1 MSSNTEQLEF
11 INHNLCNMK
20 LIGIPGG
27 GKTRTIIEKIISMRN
42 NHIIEKNENFLI
54 LTFSRKSRED
64 FLNKG
69 QERIDKLFM
78 PDNVRT
84 IHSVSA
90 IIMRNLFN
98 KTSSNLNT
106 LIAGLYHL
114 LKYNDINFSNV
125 KCLRNCKY
133 IFVDEAQ
140 DISDIQYN
148 TIIKISE
155 ICEANVIMIG
165 DPDQNIYQFQ
175 GGSDKYLIE
184 HSDKCVNLIKN
195 YRSTKNIVNFI
206 NQFRPW
212 KKTTPP
218 MISMRN
224 TYGNKPT
231 VYCNNIS
238 ILLESLVSEIKNSNI
253 PYEEIAII
261 GPVKKGNHNNYG
273 NHKNFG
279 LQIVAE
285 YFEKNNIDYVPHYN
299 FSDNDNTNRREKNI
313 EQGHINLY
321 TIHGSKGLEFK
332 KVLLLNFHLNTMGRK
347 PTQKKYNE
355 YKYLWY
361 VGLSRAIDEMSI
373 FIESDKFA
381 WTELMNASS
390 DSYKLIGEKPKYTT
404 HLMEEES
411 RPKLYQVTKLLENE
425 LFTEEKQYIL
435 EKNINCEIKT
445 DVLFDTI
452 TDEIFEHDDYSSLY
466 GIFIENIFRY
476 YYEKYRLNDADYQY
490 KFNHFIDSFIK
501 KNNNYLSIP
510 EKHIKTYEK
519 LKKKYEIITINK
531 LEEYKNELDD
541 KQILLYNYLLECN
554 DLDKNEEI
562 KIIKDNGVS
571 IFDPNYIK
579 QRCNNLKNFE
589 KIEKSLF
596 EICVYFYQ
604 IEHECGH
611 LLKYNFREHI
621 NSLKPYIDNIKNIC
635 KQNLKIKKFQV
646 MNKHPNLPIF
656 GVSDAVT
663 DESIIDFKFTKSF
676 SYLHIYQ
683 LLLYY
688 NNMYPKWDKKMRL
701 EIWNLYLGKKY
712 TITIDNKYKNY
723 MLNEYLC
730 DTFDIKMKN
739 KIYIYDL
746 ETTGLFIESCDI
758 IERYLVDMDD
768 NNAMSS
774 GLINP
779 HKQLPPI
786 ITEITGITDDDFCNS
801 DNSISTFKKDIDRI
815 FKLCDMPI
823 FIAHNGNRFDHDI
836 LVYKN
841 IINKY
846 NCILLDSREII
857 SVAHNERNLYNK
869 KLGEIYEIIMGY
881 KKENIHRAK
890 EDTDMII
897 EIFNKINIT
906 SDKILTFIKSI
917 K

>member
-1 MSSNTEQLEF
+1 MNSNIEQLKF
-11 INHNLCNMK
+11 INHDLCDMK

-27 GKTRTIIEKIISMRN
+27 GKTRTIIEKIIHMKN
-42 NHIIEKNENFLI
+42 DGIIEKNENFLI

-69 QERIDKLFM
+69 QERINKLFIN
-78 PDNVRT
+78 DNVRT

-114 LKYNDINFSNV
+114 LKYNDIDFSNV

-148 TIIKISE
+148 TILKISE
-155 ICEANVIMIG
+155 ICKANVIMIG

-195 YRSTKNIVNFI
+195 YRSTKNIINFI

-212 KKTTPP
+212 KKMTPP
-218 MISMRN
+218 MISMRD
-224 TYGNKPT
+224 TDGDKPKI
-231 VYCNNIS
+231 YCNKIE
-238 ILLESLVSEIKNSNI
+238 ILLESLFNEIKNSNI
-253 PYEEIAII
+253 PFEDIAII

-285 YFEKNNIDYVPHYN
+285 YFEKNNINYIPHYN
-299 FSDNDNTNRREKNI
+299 FSDNDNTNKREKNI
-313 EQGHINLY
+313 EKGYINLY

-332 KVLLLNFHLNTMGRK
+332 KVLLINFHLSTMGRK

-373 FIESDKFA
+373 FIESNKYA
-381 WTELMNASS
+381 WTELMNACSN
-390 DSYKLIGEKPKYTT
+390 SYKLIGETPKYTT

-411 RPKLYQVTKLLENE
+411 KPQLYPVTKLLENE
-425 LFTEEKQYIL
+425 SFTEEKQYIL
-435 EKNINCEIKT
+435 EKNINCNIDT
-445 DVLFDTI
+445 SILFDC
-452 TDEIFEHDDYSSLY
+452 ENNEVFEYDDYSSLY

-476 YYEKYRLNDADYQY
+476 YYERYRLSDTDGQY
-490 KFNHFIDSFIK
+490 KFNYFINSFIK
-501 KNNNYLSIP
+501 KNNSYLSIP

-531 LEEYKNELDD
+531 LEECKNDFD
-541 KQILLYNYLLECN
+541 PKQSEFYNYLLECK
-554 DLDKNEEI
+554 DLDKNQEI
-562 KIIKDNGVS
+562 NIIKDNGVS
-571 IFDPNYIK
+571 IFDSNYI
-579 QRCNNLKNFE
+579 QERCNNMKNF
-589 KIEKSLF
+589 KKSKQSLF

-611 LLKYNFREHI
+611 LLKYDYSNHI
-621 NSLKPYIDNIKNIC
+621 NSLEPYIKNIKQIC
-635 KQNLKIKKFQV
+635 KENLKIRKFQN
-646 MNKHPNLPIF
+646 MNKHQNLPIF
-656 GVSDAVT
+656 GVSDAIT

-676 SYLHIYQ
+676 SYSHIYQ

-688 NNMYPKWDKKMRL
+688 NNMYPKWDKKIRL

-712 TITIDNKYKNY
+712 IITIDNKYKNY

-746 ETTGLFIESCDI
+746 ETTGLDTYFCDI
-758 IERYLVDMDD
+758 IERHLVDLDD

-786 ITEITGITDDDFCNS
+786 ITEITGITDDDFNNS
-801 DNSISTFKKDIDRI
+801 DDNIEIFKKDIDRI

-846 NCILLDSREII
+846 NCTLLDSREII
-857 SVAHNERNLYNK
+857 SVSHNEPNLYNK

-897 EIFNKINIT
+897 DIFKKINIT
-906 SDKILTFIKSI
+906 SDKILTFIKKI
-917 K
+917 

>member
-1 MSSNTEQLEF
+1 MNSNIEQLKF
-11 INHNLCNMK
+11 INHDLCDMK

-27 GKTRTIIEKIISMRN
+27 GKTRTIIEKIIHMKN
-42 NHIIEKNENFLI
+42 DGIIVKNENFLI

-69 QERIDKLFM
+69 QERINKLFIN
-78 PDNVRT
+78 DNVRT

-114 LKYNDINFSNV
+114 LKYNDIDFSNV

-148 TIIKISE
+148 TILKISE
-155 ICEANVIMIG
+155 ICKANVIMIG

-195 YRSTKNIVNFI
+195 YRSTKNIINFI

-212 KKTTPP
+212 KKMTPP
-218 MISMRN
+218 MISMRD
-224 TYGNKPT
+224 TDGDKPKI
-231 VYCNNIS
+231 YCNKIE
-238 ILLESLVSEIKNSNI
+238 ILLESLFNEIKNSNI
-253 PYEEIAII
+253 PFEDIAII

-285 YFEKNNIDYVPHYN
+285 YFEKNNINYIPHYN
-299 FSDNDNTNRREKNI
+299 FSDNDNTNKREKNI
-313 EQGHINLY
+313 EKGYINLY

-332 KVLLLNFHLNTMGRK
+332 KVLLLNFHLSTMGRK

-373 FIESDKFA
+373 FIESNKYA
-381 WTELMNASS
+381 WTELMNACSN
-390 DSYKLIGEKPKYTT
+390 SYKLIGETPKYTT

-411 RPKLYQVTKLLENE
+411 KPQLYPVTKLLENE
-425 LFTEEKQYIL
+425 SFTEEKQYIL
-435 EKNINCEIKT
+435 EKNINCNIDT
-445 DVLFDTI
+445 SILFDC
-452 TDEIFEHDDYSSLY
+452 ENNEVFEYDDYSSLY

-476 YYEKYRLNDADYQY
+476 YYERYRLSDTDGQY
-490 KFNHFIDSFIK
+490 KFNYFINSFIK
-501 KNNNYLSIP
+501 KNNSYLSIP

-531 LEEYKNELDD
+531 LEECKNDFD
-541 KQILLYNYLLECN
+541 PKQSEFYNYLLECK
-554 DLDKNEEI
+554 DLDKNQEI
-562 KIIKDNGVS
+562 NIIKDNGVS
-571 IFDPNYIK
+571 IFDSEYIK
-579 QRCNNLKNFE
+579 KRCDNLINSKDS
-589 KIEKSLF
+589 IKSLF

-611 LLKYNFREHI
+611 LLKYDFSNHI
-621 NSLKPYIDNIKNIC
+621 NSLEPYIKNIKQIC
-635 KQNLKIKKFQV
+635 KENLKIRKFQN
-646 MNKHPNLPIF
+646 MNKHQNLPIF
-656 GVSDAVT
+656 GVSDAIT
-663 DESIIDFKFTKSF
+663 EESIIDFKFTKSF
-676 SYLHIYQ
+676 SYSHIYQ

-688 NNMYPKWDKKMRL
+688 NNMYPKWDKKIRL

-712 TITIDNKYKNY
+712 IISIDNNFKNY

-730 DTFDIKMKN
+730 DTFGIKMKN

-746 ETTGLFIESCDI
+746 ETTGLDTYFCDI
-758 IERYLVDMDD
+758 IERHLVDLDD

-786 ITEITGITDDDFCNS
+786 ITEITGITDDDFNNS
-801 DNSISTFKKDIDRI
+801 DDNIEIFKKDIERI

-846 NCILLDSREII
+846 NCTLLDSREII
-857 SVAHNERNLYNK
+857 SVSHNEPNLYNK

-897 EIFNKINIT
+897 EIFKKINIT